1 MLERARKRP
10 QKIKGG
16 LEFVSFIRAGEQNRV
31 GEVEGG
37 RLFGIVSDWQML
49 ADDRKQFSQLPIR
62 DLASLFGLLH
72 TG

>member
-16 LEFVSFIRAGEQNRV
+16 LEFVSFNRAGEQNRV

-49 ADDRKQFSQLPIR
+49 ADDRKQFPQLPIR

>member
-37 RLFGIVSDWQML
+37 RLFGIVSDWQL
-49 ADDRKQFSQLPIR
+49 NLSSIKFL
-62 DLASLFGLLH
+62 GLVK
-72 TG
+72 